1 MSKKK
6 QQRKP
11 SSPMGRS
18 LPQRLFDDLKEV
30 EVLTQ
35 RKRWTE
41 ARDRLEQLNR
51 RYPNRSEVLMLLIHV
66 YFELRAMREYQ
77 ATLEQLCVLEPDD
90 PEFVLGLA
98 SAYAAN
104 DRPTL
109 ALRTFRQF
117 LERWPDHA
125 DADKAREAAA
135 KLDLTVDLI
144 FADMEL
150 SGEEGF
156 EFAILHE
163 QAQVYAEQQKYPA
176 ARRALDELMRR
187 RPNFAPTLNNLSN
200 LYYVQGQLPEA
211 IEASQQVLAFDP
223 ENVHALSN
231 LIRLLC
237 QSGRVSEAQAY
248 ADRLKFSSAVAFQAG
263 LKKMEALSYLGDDA
277 GVLALFEAAQHDVD
291 IADHAMIYHLAA
303 VAALR
308 LGFEDVA
315 RRHWQQA
322 VKLEPGLQL
331 AQDNLADLRR
341 PIDQRNGP
349 WAFDMANW
357 LTQKTVRD
365 LPRFVESAA
374 RRNSEEAIM
383 HATRRYLREHPE
395 VVGLVPVLLDRGDPI
410 ARDFVL
416 HTAMMADTPELNAIL
431 RDFALSQQGT
441 DDMRMKAAQ
450 HCVQAGVI
458 PTGLTR
464 LWLKGEWTDM
474 LLIGFELHGE
484 QVIRHSAQVERI
496 MAEAGEA
503 MWQDEAERA
512 ERLWKQALK
521 LEPDKPDVLY
531 NLAQAYALQDRL
543 DESRA
548 VVEEVRQRFPDYLF
562 GQIDAVRRLTTEKRY
577 EEAQAIL
584 DQLMTRKRWHFS
596 EFAAFAGAQIELH
609 LAEGNRGAAKSW
621 LEMWKQADPDHPS
634 LEYFEKQL
642 GRKTNWRDQMHL
654 Q

>member
-6 QQRKP
+6 QHHKP

-18 LPQRLFDDLKEV
+18 LPQRLFDDLKEI

-77 ATLEQLCVLEPDD
+77 AALEQLCVLEPDG

-125 DADKAREAAA
+125 DADKAREAAV
-135 KLDLTVDLI
+135 KLGLTVDLI
-144 FADMEL
+144 FEDMEL

-156 EFAILHE
+156 EFAALHE
-163 QAQVYAEQQKYPA
+163 QAQVYAEQQKYQA
-176 ARRALDELMRR
+176 AQRALDELMRR

-211 IEASQQVLAFDP
+211 IEASQQVLTFDP

-237 QSGRVSEAQAY
+237 QSGRASEAQAY
-248 ADRLKFSSAVAFQAG
+248 ADRLKFSSAVAFQSG

-277 GVLALFEAAQHDVD
+277 GVLALFEDARVDVD
-291 IADHAMIYHLAA
+291 LAEHAMIYHLAA

-308 LGFEDVA
+308 LGFEDDA

-322 VKLEPGLQL
+322 VRLEPGLQL
-331 AQDNLADLRR
+331 AQDNLADLRK
-341 PIDQRNGP
+341 PIGQRNGP

-383 HATRRYLREHPE
+383 HAAQRYLREHPE
-395 VVGLVPVLLDRGDPI
+395 VAGLVPVLLDRGDPL
-410 ARDFVL
+410 ARDFML
-416 HTAMMADTPELNAIL
+416 HTAMMADTPELNAVL
-431 RDFALSQQGT
+431 RDFALGQQGT
-441 DDMRMKAAQ
+441 DELRMQAAQ

-458 PTGLTR
+458 STGLTR

-577 EEAQAIL
+577 EEGQAIL

-642 GRKTNWRDQMHL
+642 GRKTNWRDQLHL

>member
-1 MSKKK
+1 
-6 QQRKP
+6 
-11 SSPMGRS
+11 
-18 LPQRLFDDLKEV
+18 
-30 EVLTQ
+30 
-35 RKRWTE
+35 
-41 ARDRLEQLNR
+41 
-51 RYPNRSEVLMLLIHV
+51 
-66 YFELRAMREYQ
+66 
-77 ATLEQLCVLEPDD
+77 
-90 PEFVLGLA
+90 
-98 SAYAAN
+98 
-104 DRPTL
+104 
-109 ALRTFRQF
+109 
-117 LERWPDHA
+117 
-125 DADKAREAAA
+125 
-135 KLDLTVDLI
+135 
-144 FADMEL
+144 MEL

-156 EFAILHE
+156 EFAALHE

-211 IEASQQVLAFDP
+211 IEASQRVLAFDP
-223 ENVHALSN
+223 GNVHALSN

-374 RRNSEEAIM
+374 RRNSEAAIM

-395 VVGLVPVLLDRGDPI
+395 VVGLVPVLLDHGDPI

-416 HTAMMADTPELNAIL
+416 LTAMMADTPEFNEVL
-431 RDFALSQQGT
+431 RAFALGQHGT
-441 DDMRMKAAQ
+441 DEMRMKAAQ

-484 QVIRHSAQVERI
+484 QVIRHSAPVERI
-496 MAEAGEA
+496 MVEAGEA

-521 LEPDKPDVLY
+521 LEPDKPDILY
-531 NLAQAYALQDRL
+531 NLARAYALQDRL
-543 DESRA
+543 DESHA
-548 VVEEVRQRFPDYLF
+548 LVDEVRQRFPDYLF
-562 GQIDAVRRLTTEKRY
+562 GQIDQVRWLTTEKRY
-577 EEAQAIL
+577 EEGQAIL

-596 EFAAFAGAQIELH
+596 EFAAFVGAQIELH

-621 LEMWKQADPDHPS
+621 LEMWKQAEPDHPS